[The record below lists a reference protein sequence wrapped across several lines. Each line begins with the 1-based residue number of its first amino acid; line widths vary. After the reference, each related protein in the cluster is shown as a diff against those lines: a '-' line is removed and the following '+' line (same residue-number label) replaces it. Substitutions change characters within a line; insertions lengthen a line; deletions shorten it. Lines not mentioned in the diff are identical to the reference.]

1 MENLSTK
8 NTNTVTIIKANVT
21 SIASLNCHNKKV
33 RDYNILHKA
42 VLVITLLLIM
52 NFIWYYY
59 AKQKGTI

>member
-42 VLVITLLLIM
+42 VLVITLLLII
-52 NFIWYYY
+52 NFIW
-59 AKQKGTI
+59 

>member
-21 SIASLNCHNKKV
+21 SIASLNYHNKKV

-42 VLVITLLLIM
+42 VLVITLLLII